1 MPEILTKN
9 ELAKIELR
17 SMTMTFDQVYDA
29 HKRVFTSLM
38 ELDVDT
44 DEQLKLNA
52 EHLRVG
58 AVLSQKLT
66 GV

>member
-17 SMTMTFDQVYDA
+17 AMTMSFDQVHGA
-29 HKRVFTSLM
+29 HKRVMTSLM
-38 ELDVDT
+38 QLDVDT

-58 AVLSQKLT
+58 ALLSQKLA
-66 GV
+66 GG